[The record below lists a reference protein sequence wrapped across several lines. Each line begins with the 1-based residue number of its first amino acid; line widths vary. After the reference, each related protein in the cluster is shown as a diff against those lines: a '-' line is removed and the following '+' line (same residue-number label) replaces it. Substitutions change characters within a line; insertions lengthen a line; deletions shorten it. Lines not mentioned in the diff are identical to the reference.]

1 MPTPPIKPTKPAPP
15 GTKAK
20 ISTNVPADLKNQV
33 DAAARAS
40 GREQGEEWAARV
52 QWSFDF
58 ERRLGGARMMYLLA
72 TLADVA
78 QTKYPE
84 GDWFDDHERFL
95 VVCGLWHDTLE
106 ALVPPRPDAAQ
117 FVIDIGRGLIKHL
130 AAAEGHQ
137 ADHIRRL
144 LRSAA
149 ASPLMPAEVRAEFMA
164 AAGTKEEFPETPWR
178 DDELLEEPRI
188 GAPDP

>member
-1 MPTPPIKPTKPAPP
+1 MPNPPTKPTKWAPP

-20 ISTNVPADLKNQV
+20 ISTNVPADLKNRL

-58 ERRLGGARMMYLLA
+58 EERLGGPRMLPILA

-78 QTKYPE
+78 LTRFPE
-84 GDWFDDHERFL
+84 GDWFDDHERFQ
-95 VVCGLWHDTLE
+95 VVCGLWRDTLA

-137 ADHIRRL
+137 ADHIRQL

-149 ASPLMPAEVRAEFMA
+149 ASPLMPEEVRAEFMA

-178 DDELLEEPRI
+178 DDELL
-188 GAPDP
+188 GVPDP